1 MVMEVMTIGGTRNA
15 EASTNTPQAP
25 PTQRGTFETSKNRFK
40 SLLEHVDDEFVSH
53 EDILEQ

>member
-1 MVMEVMTIGGTRNA
+1 MEVMTIGGTRNA